1 LPELI
6 EAMHA
11 TESSPGFS
19 TTTSASSSDHPQD
32 KLVHY
37 NSVIN
42 TALAHIAGL
51 SETQPSASREVRTAA
66 EP

>member
-1 LPELI
+1 
-6 EAMHA
+6 MHA
-11 TESSPGFS
+11 TKSSPGFA
-19 TTTSASSSDHPQD
+19 TATSGSSSDHPQE

-51 SETQPSASREVRTAA
+51 SETQPPASREARTAA